1 MLYSSA
7 TYSIF
12 VCYSTLI
19 FLPHSSKIKGSYTPN
34 LIPSALK
41 IKAEN
46 EVAVSLCFSL
56 HCLFCEKLFKDRTS
70 LKDHMRKKQHKK
82 INPKNKEYDRFYI
95 INYLVSEFSEV
106 LLFFSIS
113 IITDC

>member
-7 TYSIF
+7 TNCIL

-19 FLPHSSKIKGSYTPN
+19 FLHHSSKIKGSYTPN
-34 LIPSALK
+34 LVPSALK
-41 IKAEN
+41 IKVEN

-82 INPKNKEYDRFYI
+82 INPKNKEYDRFYM

-106 LLFFSIS
+106 LSI
-113 IITDC
+113 

>member
-1 MLYSSA
+1 MVVKWKGLYS
-7 TYSIF
+7 
-12 VCYSTLI
+12 
-19 FLPHSSKIKGSYTPN
+19 PN
-34 LIPSALK
+34 LILSALK
-41 IKAEN
+41 IKVEN

-106 LLFFSIS
+106 IS
-113 IITDC
+113 ILNITDC